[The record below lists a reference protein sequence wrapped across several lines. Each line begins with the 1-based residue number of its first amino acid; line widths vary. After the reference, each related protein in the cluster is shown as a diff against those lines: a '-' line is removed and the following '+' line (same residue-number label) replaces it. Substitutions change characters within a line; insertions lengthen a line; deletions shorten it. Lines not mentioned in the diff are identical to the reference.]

1 MAQPESSTPA
11 HPHHAQAPVA
21 ARHTWWPWVR
31 RGLTLLFFAAVAV
44 LLVRFG
50 SQVQWREV
58 WTTVLDKPLPALAG
72 AAALAALSHALVAS
86 YDLIG
91 RRATGHALSVP
102 RVLSVAWVAYVFNL
116 NLGALVGG
124 VGFRLRLYSQLG
136 LDKAIIAQ
144 VYGWSVLTNWYGYM
158 VLLGATLLFSP
169 ATIPADWH
177 LGPTATATIGALLM
191 STALAYLLACWFAPR
206 RQWQWRGH
214 ELTLPSGRMALLQL
228 AVSSLHWLVI
238 TGVVSVLLGGE
249 IAFADVLAAMLLAA
263 VAGAVSH
270 VPAGLGVL
278 EAVFI
283 ALLGHAIPSN
293 DILAALLTYR
303 AIYYLAPLALGLV
316 VFAAMELRR
325 RRQDGAPKPPSPNAR
340 QRHNPSRANATGATR

>member
-1 MAQPESSTPA
+1 MAQAESSTPA
-11 HPHHAQAPVA
+11 HPRHARAGVA
-21 ARHTWWPWVR
+21 ARHAWWPRAR

-72 AAALAALSHALVAS
+72 AAVLAALSHALVAS

-136 LDKAIIAQ
+136 LDKATIAQ
-144 VYGWSVLTNWYGYM
+144 VYAWSVLTNWYGYM
-158 VLLGATLLFSP
+158 VLLGATLLMSP

-177 LGPTATATIGALLM
+177 LGPRATATIGALLL

-214 ELTLPSGRMALLQL
+214 GFTLPSGRMALVQL
-228 AVSSLHWLVI
+228 CVSSLHWLV
-238 TGVVSVLLGGE
+238 VASVISLLLGDK
-249 IAFADVLAAMLLAA
+249 IVFPDVLAAMLLAA

-283 ALLGHAIPSN
+283 ALLGHAMPTN

-303 AIYYLAPLALGLV
+303 AIYYLAPLALGLL
-316 VFAAMELRR
+316 VFSVMESR
-325 RRQDGAPKPPSPNAR
+325 RRQRHGAPKAPSPNMR
-340 QRHNPSRANATGATR
+340 QQHKQSRADASGTTL